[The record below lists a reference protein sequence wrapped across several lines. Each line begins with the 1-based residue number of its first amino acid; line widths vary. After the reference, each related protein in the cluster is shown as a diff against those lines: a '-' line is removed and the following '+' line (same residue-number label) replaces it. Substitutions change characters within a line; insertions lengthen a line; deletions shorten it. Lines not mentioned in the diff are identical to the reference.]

1 LKLGKNEYDPMK
13 IAFRFLPYLYL
24 VLAMLALVSLVLVI
38 MSIVALF
45 QEHVHHTPNQREL
58 AALVAL
64 LFIAI
69 GLSSVYLLNAIFL
82 LKRVNRKASIVLSLM
97 SCIGFPLGTI
107 LGTISLLV
115 LTRDEIKNEY
125 V

>member
-1 LKLGKNEYDPMK
+1 MRLYEDCISVPAVLIPGPCDAHFGFVGFSHNEHD
-13 IAFRFLPYLYL
+13 FLIPG
-24 VLAMLALVSLVLVI
+24 ACSSA
-38 MSIVALF
+38 
-45 QEHVHHTPNQREL
+45 PNPREL
-58 AALVAL
+58 LTLVVF

-82 LKRVNRKASIVLSLM
+82 LKRVKRKASIILSIM

-125 V
+125 S

>member
-1 LKLGKNEYDPMK
+1 MK
-13 IAFRFLPYLYL
+13 IAFRFLPYFYL
-24 VLAMLALVSLVLVI
+24 VLATLALVSLVLVI
-38 MSIVALF
+38 VSTIALF
-45 QEHVHHTPNQREL
+45 QEHVPHAPNPREL
-58 AALVAL
+58 VALVTL

-82 LKRVNRKASIVLSLM
+82 LKRVKRKASIILSLI

>member
-1 LKLGKNEYDPMK
+1 MK
-13 IAFRFLPYLYL
+13 IAFRLLPYLYL
-24 VLAMLALVSLVLVI
+24 VLAILTLVSLVLVTLSMI
-38 MSIVALF
+38 ALF
-45 QEHVHHTPNQREL
+45 QEHVHQAPNPREL
-58 AALVAL
+58 LTLVVL

-82 LKRVNRKASIVLSLM
+82 LRRVKRKASIILSIM

-125 V
+125 S

>member
-1 LKLGKNEYDPMK
+1 MK
-13 IAFRFLPYLYL
+13 TAFRFLPYLYM
-24 VLAMLALVSLVLVI
+24 VLAMLTLVSLVLVI
-38 MSIVALF
+38 MSMIALF
-45 QEHVHHTPNQREL
+45 QEQVHQAPNPREL
-58 AALVAL
+58 LTLVVL

-82 LKRVNRKASIVLSLM
+82 LRRVKRKASIILSIM